1 MWGGVPETPKDPPRK
16 PAGATEVRWQRFS
29 SFWPCGARF
38 AGPACGMGF
47 YAISLRIIPQ
57 ACPPRLS
64 RPTVSMSD
72 VDKPQLIRAAAY
84 VRMSTEHQQYSTSNQ
99 MDVIREYALRRG
111 MEIVREYSDEGKSG
125 LNIRGR
131 DALAQMIQDVE
142 SGKADFSCIL
152 VYDVSRWGRF
162 QDADESAYYEYICR
176 RADISVH
183 YCAEQFEN
191 DGSPVSTIVKGV
203 KRAMAGEYSRELSS
217 KVFQG
222 ACRLIQLGYKQGGTA
237 GYGLRRML
245 IDEHGNRKGILEKG
259 QQKSIQTDRV
269 ILVPGP
275 EEEVLNVR
283 WMYEAFL
290 REGKTETE
298 IATNLNAR
306 GILTDFERQWTRGT
320 VHEVLTNEKYVG
332 NNVYHRTSFKLKLKH
347 VQNPKEKWI
356 RAESA
361 FEGIIDITIF
371 QAVQEIILARS
382 QKLTAEE
389 MLDRLREVLKKHGRI
404 SGLLIDEQEG
414 LPSSSAF
421 QHRFGSLVTAYRLIG
436 YDPGIDYSF
445 IEVNRQLRRQY
456 PVIVADAILRLEQIG
471 AQVFQDKTT
480 DLLHINDEL
489 WVSIVLCR
497 HVTTP
502 AGFSRWLVRLDEGLR
517 PDITIAIRMN
527 TSNDAPRDY
536 YLLPAIDMTWETLR
550 VAEDNGVY
558 LDAYRFD
565 SLDYFFGMAKRCPIE
580 EAA

>member
-1 MWGGVPETPKDPPRK
+1 MSESAPP
-16 PAGATEVRWQRFS
+16 
-29 SFWPCGARF
+29 
-38 AGPACGMGF
+38 
-47 YAISLRIIPQ
+47 
-57 ACPPRLS
+57 
-64 RPTVSMSD
+64 PTS
-72 VDKPQLIRAAAY
+72 IRAAAY

-99 MDVIREYALRRG
+99 MDVILEYALRRG

-125 LNIRGR
+125 LNIQGR
-131 DALAQMIQDVE
+131 DALAQMIRDVE
-142 SGKADFSCIL
+142 NGKADFSCIL

-176 RADISVH
+176 RADIAVH

-245 IDEHGNRKGILEKG
+245 IDEHGNRKGILEMG

-275 EEEVLNVR
+275 AEEVENVR

-290 REGKTETE
+290 KDGNTERE
-298 IATNLNAR
+298 IAADLNSR
-306 GILTDFERQWTRGT
+306 GILTDFERPWTRST
-320 VHEVLTNEKYVG
+320 VHEVLTNEKYIG
-332 NNVYHRTSFKLKLKH
+332 NNVYHRTSFKLKRKH
-347 VQNPKEKWI
+347 VQNARDRWI
-356 RAESA
+356 RAENA
-361 FEGIIDITIF
+361 FEGIIDIKTF
-371 QAVQEIILARS
+371 QAVQAIILARS
-382 QKLTAEE
+382 QKLTDEE
-389 MLDRLREVLKKHGRI
+389 MLDRLREVLKQHGRI
-404 SGLLIDEQEG
+404 SGLLIDEHEE

-421 QHRFGSLVTAYRLIG
+421 QHRFGSLINAYRLIG

-445 IEVNRQLRRQY
+445 IQVNRELRRQY
-456 PVIVADAILRLEQIG
+456 AGIVGEAILRLEQIG
-471 AQVFQDKTT
+471 AGVLQDQAT
-480 DLLHINDEL
+480 DLLHINAEL
-489 WVSIVLCR
+489 RVSIVLCK
-497 HVTTP
+497 HVTTA
-502 AGFSRWLVRLDEGLR
+502 AGFSRWVVRLDEGLR

-527 TSNDAPRDY
+527 SSNDAPRDY
-536 YLLPAIDMTWETLR
+536 YLLPAIDMTWDTLR
-550 VAEDNGVY
+550 VAEENGLY
-558 LDAYRFD
+558 LDAYRFE